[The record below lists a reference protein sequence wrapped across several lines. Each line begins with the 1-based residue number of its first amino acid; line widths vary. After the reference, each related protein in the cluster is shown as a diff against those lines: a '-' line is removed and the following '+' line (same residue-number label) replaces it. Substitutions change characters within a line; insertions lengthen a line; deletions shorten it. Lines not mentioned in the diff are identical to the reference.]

1 MDIPA
6 VNREAAVAAGTKG
19 INRIN
24 LCNRCRCPT
33 VI

>member
-1 MDIPA
+1 MDTPA
-6 VNREAAVAAGTKG
+6 VNREEAVAEGTKG

-24 LCNRCRCPT
+24 LCNRYRCHT